1 MVITLFKYNFI
12 VYLVN
17 NVVKFIKY
25 LVKLL
30 TLNKKINNII
40 SIKS

>member
-17 NVVKFIKY
+17 NAINIIKH

-30 TLNKKINNII
+30 TFNQKINNII